1 MRQIAVREA
10 DAAGTVLARAFA
22 LDPLWVYLLPDRTQR
37 AFVLR
42 QSFRATVPWYS
53 RNGQVYGVGDPLRG
67 VAVWSVPGQAADS
80 RWSLLNVNTITLLA
94 SPLAL
99 VFRKVIP
106 IFAQFER
113 MHARYAHDP
122 HFYLNTI
129 GVVPEAHGQGL
140 ASQLIK
146 PVLAQ
151 ADQQMRPVY
160 TETMTPSNVPLYEH
174 FGFQCRE
181 QFSVPTTAL
190 HIWAL
195 YRPVQS

>member
-99 VFRKVIP
+99 VFRKAIP
-106 IFAQFER
+106 IFCPVRED
-113 MHARYAHDP
+113 ARSLRARSALLPQHDRRCP
-122 HFYLNTI
+122 RSARP
-129 GVVPEAHGQGL
+129 GVGL
-140 ASQLIK
+140 TT
-146 PVLAQ
+146 
-151 ADQQMRPVY
+151 DQTGAGAGRS
-160 TETMTPSNVPLYEH
+160 TNAA
-174 FGFQCRE
+174 C
-181 QFSVPTTAL
+181 L
-190 HIWAL
+190 H
-195 YRPVQS
+195 